1 MQKIFRNSIVL
12 FVLVAAMFVLI
23 GCGNSEST
31 DGYTQISSAQAKEM
45 MENYEVTIVDVREQ
59 SEYDAG
65 HIENAILLPL
75 GQIETQA
82 DTVLL
87 DKDAT
92 ILVYCRSGNR
102 SREGA
107 KKLVSLGY
115 TNVYEMGGIQ
125 NWQNQGYKVV

>member
-1 MQKIFRNSIVL
+1 MKKKFRNLVVL
-12 FVLVAAMFVLI
+12 FVLVIALFVLI
-23 GCGNSEST
+23 GCGNFADTNDYTTITST
-31 DGYTQISSAQAKEM
+31 EGKEM
-45 MENYEVTIVDVREQ
+45 MENCDVIILDVREKN
-59 SEYDAG
+59 EYDAG

-75 GQIETQA
+75 GQIETEA
-82 DTVLL
+82 GSVLS

-102 SREGA
+102 SKEGA

-125 NWQNQGYKVV
+125 NWQQQGYKVV